1 MNTEILFEY
10 KKDREKVV
18 KMEEKTN
25 MKKTIIIIL
34 IIIMIIIGIL
44 FLLNKNNAIA
54 SKESKD
60 TKKEELIL
68 PSNILNN
75 VNTITSKFDEETN
88 AKGIPIELNDK
99 QNYVIQYNLK
109 KDNKII
115 ENRKLF
121 FEYSDSGKIQS
132 FNITFEN
139 STEDITKMVKLIKEI
154 IHIKGLNIPED
165 EADQVNDILDNPE
178 MKSTWTETI
187 NGRTY
192 SWADMR
198 NSEIDGDI
206 QTFKAIYNY

>member
-1 MNTEILFEY
+1 
-10 KKDREKVV
+10 
-18 KMEEKTN
+18 
-25 MKKTIIIIL
+25 MKKTIIIVL

-88 AKGIPIELNDK
+88 AKGIPIELKQTNVSLNDK